1 LLALVFIHELGH
13 FIAAKAVGMRVTRF
27 YVGFPP
33 AVVKR
38 TFGATEY
45 GIGLIPLGG
54 FVKIV
59 GMGRPRGKDLHAC
72 SEAVEKAAERRP
84 PDQPDLLTPA
94 LERARRALDSGEP
107 EASEDALARLRA
119 ALENDID
126 LLDEER
132 VAWCRKELDRVAEDA
147 HPRAYWRQATWRRIT
162 AIVAGPAAN
171 VIAAFA
177 ILVIFYGVG
186 IPKYVP
192 TTAVQ
197 QVQVNSPAQRMGLK
211 PGDVVIA
218 AQGKPVRD
226 SAALRKVIMSSPS
239 VTLQV
244 RRDGAVRTLGPAKPR
259 LVGDQRLL
267 GFVFDIRRAGTLHF
281 STWHSVKLAAEEVWL
296 VTKGTGVALKNLV
309 WSGDRS
315 NVTGVVG
322 IVQQQSTAVGQGLYL
337 EQLAW
342 LSLSLALFNLLPFL
356 PLDGGHVLFALIERV
371 RRKPL
376 AREIYERVSLGGIA
390 VFLVLFLLVLQQDV
404 SRIIDGARPGP

>member
-1 LLALVFIHELGH
+1 MFIHELGH
-13 FIAAKAVGMRVTRF
+13 FIAAKCVGMRVTKF

-54 FVKIV
+54 FVRIV
-59 GMGRPRGKDLHAC
+59 CMGRPRGKDLHAC
-72 SEAVEKAAERRP
+72 SEAAEKAVERRA

-94 LERARRALDSGEP
+94 LERAQRALDSGDP
-107 EASEDALARLRA
+107 AASAEAMTRLRA
-119 ALENDID
+119 ALEADIE
-126 LLDEER
+126 LVDEER
-132 VAWCRKELDRVAEDA
+132 VTWCRKELERITEDA
-147 HPRAYWRQATWRRIT
+147 DPRAYWRQATWRRIT

-171 VIAAFA
+171 VLAAFV
-177 ILVIFYGVG
+177 ILVTFYGLGV
-186 IPKYVP
+186 PKYVP
-192 TTAVQ
+192 TTAVH

-218 AQGKPVRD
+218 AQGKPVKD
-226 SAALRKVIMSSPS
+226 SAALRMVITTSPT

-244 RRDGAVRTLGPAKPR
+244 RRNGAVRTLGPARPR
-259 LVGDQRLL
+259 TVGDQRLL
-267 GFVFDIRRAGTLHF
+267 GFVFDIRRDGTLHF
-281 STWHSVKLAAEEVWL
+281 SAWHSVRLAGEEVWL
-296 VTKGTGVALKNLV
+296 VTKGTGVALKSLV
-309 WSGDRS
+309 SSGDRS
-315 NVTGVVG
+315 NVQGVVG
-322 IVQQQSTAVGQGLYL
+322 IVREQSNAVGEGLYL

-371 RRKPL
+371 RRRPL

-404 SRIIDGARPGP
+404 GRIIDGARPGP